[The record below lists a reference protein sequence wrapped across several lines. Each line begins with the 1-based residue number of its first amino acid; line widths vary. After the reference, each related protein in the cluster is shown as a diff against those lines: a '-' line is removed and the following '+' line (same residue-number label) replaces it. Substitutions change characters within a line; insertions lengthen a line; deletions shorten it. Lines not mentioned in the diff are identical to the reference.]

1 MKAAQEDEG
10 VDLAEEEMVEGAP
23 LRSVTL
29 GLQRCGVV
37 AALPLHHGVREEDG
51 S

>member
-10 VDLAEEEMVEGAP
+10 VDLAEEEVVEGAP

-29 GLQRCGVV
+29 GLQRCGVAESRV
-37 AALPLHHGVREEDG
+37 WLETLDPTV
-51 S
+51 